1 MFIVQDLAT
10 RLNISTKDV
19 DPRDVRA
26 IVVSGTELAELSAKQ
41 LDDVLTLHSEIV
53 FARTSPQQ
61 KLIIVEGLLS
71 IKTLVFRKL
80 Y

>member
-1 MFIVQDLAT
+1 LFIVQDLAT

>member
-1 MFIVQDLAT
+1 LFIVQDLAT

-71 IKTLVFRKL
+71 I
-80 Y
+80 

>member
-1 MFIVQDLAT
+1 LFIVQDLAT

-19 DPRDVRA
+19 DPRDVRS
-26 IVVSGTELAELSAKQ
+26 IVVSGTELAEFSAKQ

-71 IKTLVFRKL
+71 IVFRKL

>member
-19 DPRDVRA
+19 DPRDVRS
-26 IVVSGTELAELSAKQ
+26 IVVSGTELAEFSAKQ

-71 IKTLVFRKL
+71 IVFRKL

>member
-1 MFIVQDLAT
+1 LFIVQDLAT

-19 DPRDVRA
+19 DPRDVRS
-26 IVVSGTELAELSAKQ
+26 IVVSGTELAEFSAKQ

-71 IKTLVFRKL
+71 I
-80 Y
+80 